1 MYTCV
6 TAAYVLFGRQVA
18 IKNAG
23 GIPALFQLLEQ
34 TRDNDIKELVTG
46 ILWNLSSL
54 AVSTCG
60 TCRR

>member
-1 MYTCV
+1 M
-6 TAAYVLFGRQVA
+6 LFGRQVA

-54 AVSTCG
+54 AVSTR
-60 TCRR
+60 THARMHVHYNAL